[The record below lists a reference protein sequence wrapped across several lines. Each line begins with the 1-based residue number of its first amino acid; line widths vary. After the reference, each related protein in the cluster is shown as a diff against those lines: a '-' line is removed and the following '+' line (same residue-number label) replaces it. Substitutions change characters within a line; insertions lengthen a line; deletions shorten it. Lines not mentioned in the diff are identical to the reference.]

1 MSESVSQ
8 SHAVTIA
15 MPASEPAIELRGLR
29 KVFRNHVAVD
39 NLTLSVDYGE
49 VFGFLG
55 PNGAGKTTS
64 IKMLMGLVYPTS
76 GDARLLGYKLGDQIA
91 RRQIGY
97 LPELFRFHEWLT
109 GNEFLD
115 LHGRLYGMTS
125 SERRKRIPDV
135 LALVDLSA
143 YAHKKIGT
151 YSKGM
156 QQRIGLAQ
164 ALLND
169 PRLVFL
175 DEPTSALDPLG
186 RRDVRAILSR
196 LRGEG
201 VTVFLNSHLLSEVE
215 LSSDRV
221 AIIDHGRVAAT
232 GRVDDLLSRDLRV
245 EFRLGSLPADLLPE
259 LDKLV
264 SVEQVVDGRHS
275 IVTARAAGEEAIAAV
290 VDLLARHNVPVYGV
304 MPERRSLED
313 VFVDIVA
320 PSREAGR

>member
-1 MSESVSQ
+1 MSESVLQ
-8 SHAVTIA
+8 SPDAAPAV
-15 MPASEPAIELRGLR
+15 ELRALR
-29 KVFRNHVAVD
+29 KVFRKHVAVD
-39 NLTLSVDYGE
+39 DLTLSVDYGE

-55 PNGAGKTTS
+55 PNGAGKTTA

-76 GDARLLGYKLGDQIA
+76 GAARLLGRELGDRAA

-109 GNEFLD
+109 GSEFLD
-115 LHGRLYGMTS
+115 LHGRLYGMPAE
-125 SERRKRIPDV
+125 ERRKRIPDV
-135 LALVDLSA
+135 LALVDLTA

-164 ALLND
+164 ALINS

-186 RRDVRAILSR
+186 RRDVRAILAR

-201 VTVFLNSHLLSEVE
+201 VTVFLNSHLLGEVE

-232 GRVDDLLSRDLRV
+232 GRVEELLSRDLRV
-245 EFRLGSLPADLLPE
+245 EFRLGTLPAELLPE
-259 LDKLV
+259 LGTLV
-264 SVEQVVDGRHS
+264 QVEQVTDGPRTVV
-275 IVTARAAGEEAIAAV
+275 IARAAGEEAIAAA
-290 VDLLARHNVPVYGV
+290 VDLLARNRVSVFGV
-304 MPERRSLED
+304 TPERRSLED
-313 VFVDIVA
+313 VFVDVVA
-320 PSREAGR
+320 PERESGR

>member
-1 MSESVSQ
+1 MSETGTQ
-8 SHAVTIA
+8 SPNLAVA
-15 MPASEPAIELRGLR
+15 PAVDEPAVELNSLR
-29 KVFRNHVAVD
+29 KAFGKHVAVD
-39 NLTLSVDYGE
+39 DLTLTVDYGE

-76 GDARLLGYKLGDQIA
+76 GSARLLGRPLGDRQA

-97 LPELFRFHEWLT
+97 LPELFRFHEWLS
-109 GNEFLD
+109 GAEFLD
-115 LHGRLYGMTS
+115 LHGQLYGMS
-125 SERRKRIPDV
+125 RASRAKRIPDV

-143 YAHKKIGT
+143 DAHKKIRT

-164 ALLND
+164 SLLNN

-196 LRGEG
+196 LHNEG
-201 VTVFLNSHLLSEVE
+201 VTIFLNSHLLSEVE
-215 LSSDRV
+215 MSSDRV
-221 AIIDHGRVAAT
+221 AIIDRGRVAAV
-232 GRVDDLLSRDLRV
+232 GRVEDLLARDLTV
-245 EFRLGSLPADLLPE
+245 EFRLGPTAPEIIAELGKLLQIE
-259 LDKLV
+259 H
-264 SVEQVVDGRHS
+264 VVQGQRTV
-275 IVTARAAGEEAIAAV
+275 VTARTSSEEIVAQA
-290 VDLLARHNVPVYGV
+290 VDLLSRNGVPVYGV

-313 VFVDIVA
+313 VFVDVVSPA
-320 PSREAGR
+320 REQGR

>member
-1 MSESVSQ
+1 
-8 SHAVTIA
+8 
-15 MPASEPAIELRGLR
+15 
-29 KVFRNHVAVD
+29 
-39 NLTLSVDYGE
+39 
-49 VFGFLG
+49 
-55 PNGAGKTTS
+55 
-64 IKMLMGLVYPTS
+64 
-76 GDARLLGYKLGDQIA
+76 
-91 RRQIGY
+91 
-97 LPELFRFHEWLT
+97 
-109 GNEFLD
+109 
-115 LHGRLYGMTS
+115 MTS

>member
-1 MSESVSQ
+1 MSETVSQ
-8 SHAVTIA
+8 PLDFGVVDPLA
-15 MPASEPAIELRGLR
+15 EPAIELNSLR
-29 KVFRNHVAVD
+29 KVYGNKVAVD
-39 NLTLSVDYGE
+39 DLTLSVDYGE

-76 GDARLLGYKLGDQIA
+76 GRARLLGRPLGDRQS
-91 RRQIGY
+91 RRQIGF

-109 GNEFLD
+109 GAEFLD
-115 LHGRLYGMTS
+115 LHGQLYGMS
-125 SERRKRIPDV
+125 RAARAKRIPDV
-135 LALVDLSA
+135 LALVDLSTEG
-143 YAHKKIGT
+143 HKKIRT

-164 ALLND
+164 SLLNN

-196 LRGEG
+196 LHSEG

-215 LSSDRV
+215 MSSDRV
-221 AIIDHGRVAAT
+221 AIIDHGRVVAV
-232 GRVDDLLSRDLRV
+232 GRVEDLLARDLTV
-245 EFRLGSLPADLLPE
+245 EFRLGPVTPETTAELGKLLQI
-259 LDKLV
+259 
-264 SVEQVVDGRHS
+264 EQVISGPHTV
-275 IVTARAAGEEAIAAV
+275 ITARAPSEELVAQA
-290 VDLLARHNVPVYGV
+290 VDLLSRHRVPVYGV

-313 VFVDIVA
+313 VFVDVVS
-320 PSREAGR
+320 PVREPGR